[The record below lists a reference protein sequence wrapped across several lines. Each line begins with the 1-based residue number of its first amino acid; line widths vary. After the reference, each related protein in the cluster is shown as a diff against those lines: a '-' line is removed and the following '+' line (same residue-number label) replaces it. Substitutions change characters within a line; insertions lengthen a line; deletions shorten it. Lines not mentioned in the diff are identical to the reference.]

1 MYNEVYITISNHKN
15 QPNVREKDADL
26 LWNRSS
32 RQRDFNRPPFTVS
45 FRACIVLNWS
55 RFSSFHNANLEPRN
69 VQFIAFAQASFI
81 AQDACIQTYAP
92 I

>member
-1 MYNEVYITISNHKN
+1 M
-15 QPNVREKDADL
+15 

-32 RQRDFNRPPFTVS
+32 RQLDFNRPPFYCE
-45 FRACIVLNWS
+45 FRACIVLNCS

-81 AQDACIQTYAP
+81 AQDACIQTYDP